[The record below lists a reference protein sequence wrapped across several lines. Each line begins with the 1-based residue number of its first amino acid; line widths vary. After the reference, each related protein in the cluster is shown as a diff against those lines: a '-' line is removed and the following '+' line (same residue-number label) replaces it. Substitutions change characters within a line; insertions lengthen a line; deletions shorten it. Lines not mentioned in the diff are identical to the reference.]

1 MPRRRTS
8 VFEKMFTDNRLRSIP
23 NSEVQG
29 TLCVE
34 YWTSKILIEL
44 SAYKSCLL
52 YTSPSPRDT
61 R

>member
-34 YWTSKILIEL
+34 Y
-44 SAYKSCLL
+44 
-52 YTSPSPRDT
+52 
-61 R
+61 